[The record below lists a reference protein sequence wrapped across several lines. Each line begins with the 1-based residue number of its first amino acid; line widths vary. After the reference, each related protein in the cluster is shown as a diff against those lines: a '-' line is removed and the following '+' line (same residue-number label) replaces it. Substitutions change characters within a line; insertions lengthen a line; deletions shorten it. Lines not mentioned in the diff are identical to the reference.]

1 MAELVERSLPTPEVR
16 SGSNPVIRQIY
27 LKHFFTVGCIEK
39 AKIKKR
45 RGRGMA
51 HHFSACKTRD
61 KEIDIEI
68 QRRS

>member
-1 MAELVERSLPTPEVR
+1 MAELVERSLPTPEVS
-16 SGSNPVIRQIY
+16 SGSNPVIRQI
-27 LKHFFTVGCIEK
+27 TVGCIEK